1 MIIVDIYVPVVNK
14 VYDFSINEKLPVS
27 VIVEELSEMIA
38 QKEGCMTIEHPE
50 NFVLCRADTKSI
62 MNADLT
68 VESYGIGNGAKL
80 ILV

>member
-27 VIVEELSEMIA
+27 VIVEELSEVIA

-50 NFVLCRADTKSI
+50 NFVLCHADTKSI